1 MRRDAR
7 DLVEVLP
14 SRPLPARAVEVIT
27 ALSPFLSA
35 ERAARIESVV
45 NGRTRRLVMVLDQTT
60 DPHNAAA
67 VLRSADAF
75 GVQEVHVIAGDQ
87 PFKAPPRV
95 ARGTAHWL
103 DVTHHTTARQCADVL
118 RARGYRI
125 LVASMEGTV
134 SPTQL
139 RELDRVAV
147 VFGNEHLG
155 VSAELRALADG
166 SYAIPM
172 QGFVESLNVSVAAAI
187 TMHAITHDR
196 PGDLSD
202 DDRTELRA
210 RFMVASVR
218 AAEAVVQEMLA
229 RRSAVSE

>member
-1 MRRDAR
+1 MRRDSP

-14 SRPLPARAVEVIT
+14 SRPLPAAAADVIT
-27 ALSPFLSA
+27 ALSPFLSP
-35 ERAARIESVV
+35 ERTARIESVL

-75 GVQEVHVIAGDQ
+75 GIQEVHVIAGDQ
-87 PFKAPPRV
+87 PFTAPPRV

-103 DVTHHTTARQCADVL
+103 DVRRHDTAAACVELL

-134 SPTQL
+134 TPAQL
-139 RELDRVAV
+139 RDLDRVAV

-155 VSAELRALADG
+155 VSPALRALADG
-166 SYAIPM
+166 TYAIPM
-172 QGFVESLNVSVAAAI
+172 HGFVESLNVSVAAAI
-187 TMHAITHDR
+187 TMHAVTHDR
-196 PGDLSD
+196 PGDLPE
-202 DDRTELRA
+202 RERNELRA
-210 RFMVASVR
+210 RFMLASVR
-218 AAEAVVQEMLA
+218 SGEEVVHEMLM
-229 RRSAVSE
+229 RNPST